1 MEHNPFYFTTVI
13 PVYARNPIMA
23 GVAVLQM
30 IPNTWAVVLL
40 TSRALEPGLPQR
52 TSALSLAFD
61 AAGAHGTALLCSHD
75 SKRIDA
81 CDSYTGWQC
90 SGSLPELP

>member
-40 TSRALEPGLPQR
+40 NVPRSRAWF
-52 TSALSLAFD
+52 T
-61 AAGAHGTALLCSHD
+61 AAN
-75 SKRIDA
+75 KRA
-81 CDSYTGWQC
+81 
-90 SGSLPELP
+90 